1 MIVDFHID
9 FQTAFRAIAAPL
21 IRPLRFPPICSY
33 LVLVS
38 HLPLYN
44 IIFSFLERSSCPP
57 RSRKSCLTSMVIQIK
72 TQMSI
77 S

>member
-21 IRPLRFPPICSY
+21 IHPLRFPPICSH
-33 LVLVS
+33 LVLVF

-44 IIFSFLERSSCPP
+44 IIFSFLERSPCPP
-57 RSRKSCLTSMVIQIK
+57 QFRKSCLTSMVIQIK
-72 TQMSI
+72 THMSK